1 MSLSTCE
8 KCGGFIPLGP
18 DATNCCEKCGA
29 GVFSGS
35 HNKHPALIDA
45 MVDRF
50 LGWKLPDDF
59 NPDCGIIFKRTYNDH
74 RLSPTRYEPVG
85 TNLLSATQAK
95 QMIEYLLKDTVLA
108 PKVETGWLIE
118 TSGPLHPHM
127 YRTLEQ
133 GMPVW
138 TNDSQ
143 KALRFARQVDA
154 ESFAED
160 DPEDIR
166 ITEHMWG

>member
-1 MSLSTCE
+1 
-8 KCGGFIPLGP
+8 
-18 DATNCCEKCGA
+18 
-29 GVFSGS
+29 
-35 HNKHPALIDA
+35 
-45 MVDRF
+45 
-50 LGWKLPDDF
+50 
-59 NPDCGIIFKRTYNDH
+59 
-74 RLSPTRYEPVG
+74 
-85 TNLLSATQAK
+85 
-95 QMIEYLLKDTVLA
+95 MIEYLLSDMVFA

-138 TNDSQ
+138 TNDNQ
-143 KALRFARQVDA
+143 KALRFARQIDA
-154 ESFAED
+154 ELFAED